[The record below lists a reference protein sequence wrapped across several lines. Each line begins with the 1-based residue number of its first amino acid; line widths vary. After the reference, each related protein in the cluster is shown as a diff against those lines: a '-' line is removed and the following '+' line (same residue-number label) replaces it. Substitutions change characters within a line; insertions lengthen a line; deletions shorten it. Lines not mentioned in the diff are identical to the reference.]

1 MLQGWGYHRHYT
13 NSWLLASLFWRGS
26 LEMFR
31 KTDTTTRRVW
41 PNFRR
46 WEVCVRALAAGAAL
60 SAMAAVSG
68 ARGQVV
74 PLASD
79 SCSTGCTSDIEDDS
93 AIAWEAADDQA
104 ALSLTGRGP
113 SHDPLLFD
121 RETVPEVLAAGLP
134 SALLSNKKPGT
145 QDSSSFEYLFTHPDE
160 IGAPGLFLSVASLTG
175 QLTLADILSGS
186 HDFFSEAL
194 TGEAPTPLDMSVM
207 GARIGQPRANFST
220 DSVVTSRKKAK
231 RSTSPSTDLSLPSF
245 STDLSLPSFP
255 TDLSLPSPQ

>member
-1 MLQGWGYHRHYT
+1 
-13 NSWLLASLFWRGS
+13 
-26 LEMFR
+26 MFR
-31 KTDTTTRRVW
+31 KTDTTPRRVW

-60 SAMAAVSG
+60 SAMTAVSG
-68 ARGQVV
+68 ARGKVV
-74 PLASD
+74 ALASD
-79 SCSTGCTSDIEDDS
+79 SCSTGCISDIEDDS

-121 RETVPEVLAAGLP
+121 RETMPEVLAAGLP

-145 QDSSSFEYLFTHPDE
+145 QDRSSFEYLFTHPDE
-160 IGAPGLFLSVASLTG
+160 IGAPGFFLSVASLTG

-194 TGEAPTPLDMSVM
+194 TGEAPTPLDMTVM

-231 RSTSPSTDLSLPSF
+231 RSTSPSTDPSLPSF
-245 STDLSLPSFP
+245 STDLSLPS
-255 TDLSLPSPQ
+255 LQ